1 MDIDPILKH
10 AVDML
15 ASDVHLKI
23 GLPPVVRRFGALI
36 PLRDQ
41 EKLTN
46 DDIYGI
52 AYGIMNQYQQAKFE
66 TTNEID
72 FAYSLSQVARFRVNC
87 FKQRGSYGM
96 VFRIVPTVPPELDE
110 LNLPEVLKRIS
121 LERKGLVLVTGT
133 TGSGKTTTLAAIVNH
148 INANRNCHVITIE
161 DPIEFLHKDRKSI
174 INQREVGSDTNSFAL
189 ALRAALRQDPDVILV
204 GEMRD
209 RETIDIALTAAE
221 TGHLVFSTLH
231 TLDAKETIM
240 RIVSQYPPHQH
251 LQIRLQLAG
260 VLKAAISQRL
270 LPKMDGQGVVPAA
283 EILVTTALVRE
294 CIIEEN
300 RTSEIAD
307 AIADGTVTYGMQT
320 FDQSL
325 MSLVKDG
332 KVSYHEAL
340 RNATNPNDFALRM
353 KGIRGT
359 SDSKWDQFE
368 KEAPEQES
376 EELSKTTV
384 FQEGKYRDVD

>member
-10 AVDML
+10 AVDMS

-121 LERKGLVLVTGT
+121 LERKGLVL
-133 TGSGKTTTLAAIVNH
+133 
-148 INANRNCHVITIE
+148 
-161 DPIEFLHKDRKSI
+161 
-174 INQREVGSDTNSFAL
+174 
-189 ALRAALRQDPDVILV
+189 
-204 GEMRD
+204 
-209 RETIDIALTAAE
+209 
-221 TGHLVFSTLH
+221 
-231 TLDAKETIM
+231 
-240 RIVSQYPPHQH
+240 
-251 LQIRLQLAG
+251 
-260 VLKAAISQRL
+260 
-270 LPKMDGQGVVPAA
+270 
-283 EILVTTALVRE
+283 
-294 CIIEEN
+294 
-300 RTSEIAD
+300 
-307 AIADGTVTYGMQT
+307 
-320 FDQSL
+320 
-325 MSLVKDG
+325 
-332 KVSYHEAL
+332 
-340 RNATNPNDFALRM
+340 
-353 KGIRGT
+353 
-359 SDSKWDQFE
+359 
-368 KEAPEQES
+368 
-376 EELSKTTV
+376 
-384 FQEGKYRDVD
+384 